1 MGYNKEIFKNPKL
14 EKAYQK
20 IKITSLRGIIP
31 VKHPVA
37 VVLGGL
43 PGSGKGNIYDFYDA
57 KNNINGNI
65 VHLDCDKFRRY
76 HPEATSFSPEEYG
89 EKTNEFVFA
98 VVDRMIDEITPEKY
112 NFIVESAMKSPN
124 TAFLNTASLKPL
136 GYRIE
141 LAVMATNIDTA
152 WQGTIN
158 RFEAAKLKYNKDI
171 VEGVPHPEPPRPVPR
186 EFFELVRDNI
196 ENSFQL
202 IYESKNEE
210 GKPQIP
216 VDDIYIYTRDGEVL
230 YHMADTPDLNP
241 VPILSAR
248 LKNTPEEAEKIISEY
263 KKNVLENKNSS
274 SVREI
279 YKKSKLPFPE
289 ENAYYIDGVTKE
301 QAISVS
307 KAGIP
312 AGYNSKVG
320 IIVVNKE
327 DADKVKALLGC
338 EKRGN
343 IKR

>member
-1 MGYNKEIFKNPKL
+1 MSYNKEVFSDEKF
-14 EKAYQK
+14 EKAYHR
-20 IKITSLRGIIP
+20 IKNWALSGKMP
-31 VKHPVA
+31 VEHPIA

-43 PGSGKGNIYDFYDA
+43 PGSGKGNIYGFYDS
-57 KNNINGNI
+57 KENINGNI
-65 VHLDCDKFRRY
+65 VRLDCDKFRKF
-76 HPEATSFSPEEYG
+76 HPEARNFSPEEYG
-89 EKTNEFVFA
+89 EKTNAFVFA
-98 VVDRMIDEITPEKY
+98 VVDRMIDEITPERY
-112 NFIVESAMKSPN
+112 NFIVESAMKTPN
-124 TAFLNTASLKPL
+124 TAFTNTNTLKPL
-136 GYRIE
+136 GYRVE
-141 LAVMATNIDTA
+141 LAVMATDIDTA
-152 WQGTIN
+152 RQGTID
-158 RFEAAKLKYNKDI
+158 RYEVAKAKYDRDVALGKKDL
-171 VEGVPHPEPPRPVPR
+171 EPPRSVPR

-274 SVREI
+274 SVHETS
-279 YKKSKLPFPE
+279 KKSKLPFPE

-338 EKRGN
+338 EKIGN
-343 IKR
+343 IRR